1 MIELSVNV
9 AEVKGYIKE
18 LIEAPGKFFSMIRY
32 NVRESVGQ
40 YLSELMEAELTF
52 YIGRERYERRGG
64 GEVNYRNGG
73 YNRRF
78 TLKGIG
84 EVVVNVPRDRKGK
97 YKTDVLP
104 RSRQYEDQIRED
116 MGLMYL
122 TGVSTRTLG
131 LISHRLLG
139 RSLSHNEVSKANLA
153 LTEGVE
159 KWRNRDLSKE
169 LVKYMYV
176 DGVNFDMRIGGSV
189 EKVAVL
195 VAIGVTEGGQKL
207 VLGLQSGDKESA
219 SCWREF
225 IRDLKGRGL
234 DGSRVKLGIM
244 DGLAGLEKVFQE
256 EFSGAKTQRCQV
268 HVARNVLAK
277 VTKKHKKEVA
287 DDLRSIFYASSKEKA
302 VTFYDK
308 FRNDW
313 QKEFPSA
320 VKSLE
325 SSIDSCLT
333 FFSFPAEEWIS
344 LRTTNIIERLNKEF
358 KRRTKPMEIVAGENS
373 CYRLL
378 AFISLKME
386 LAWRTAPVGKVN
398 DNLPFF
404 KQIAEKEFTQN
415 C

>member
-18 LIEAPGKFFSMIRY
+18 LIEAPGKFFSMVRY

-122 TGVSTRTLG
+122 TGVSTRTLS

-139 RSLSHNEVSKANLA
+139 RSLSHNEVSKANVA

-159 KWRNRDLSKE
+159 KWRNRDLSQE
-169 LVKYMYV
+169 VVKYMFL

-287 DDLRSIFYASSKEKA
+287 DDLRSIFLHPRRRRQLRSTINSGMIGRRN
-302 VTFYDK
+302 
-308 FRNDW
+308 FRQQSNLW
-313 QKEFPSA
+313 
-320 VKSLE
+320 
-325 SSIDSCLT
+325 
-333 FFSFPAEEWIS
+333 
-344 LRTTNIIERLNKEF
+344 
-358 KRRTKPMEIVAGENS
+358 
-373 CYRLL
+373 
-378 AFISLKME
+378 
-386 LAWRTAPVGKVN
+386 KV
-398 DNLPFF
+398 P
-404 KQIAEKEFTQN
+404 
-415 C
+415 

>member
-1 MIELSVNV
+1 MIEFSVNV
-9 AEVKGYIKE
+9 AEVKEYIKG
-18 LIEAPGKFFSMIRY
+18 LVEAPGKYFSMIRY
-32 NVRESVGQ
+32 NVRESVGR

-52 YIGRERYERRGG
+52 YIGRERYERSGG

-84 EVVVNVPRDRKGK
+84 AVVVNVPRDRSSKF
-97 YKTDVLP
+97 KTSVLP

-116 MGLMYL
+116 MGLMFL
-122 TGVSTRTLG
+122 TGVSTRTLS

-169 LVKYMYV
+169 LVKYMFL

-234 DGSRVKLGIM
+234 DGYKVKLGIM

-287 DDLRSIFYASSKEKA
+287 DDLRSIFYASSKE
-302 VTFYDK
+302 
-308 FRNDW
+308 
-313 QKEFPSA
+313 
-320 VKSLE
+320 
-325 SSIDSCLT
+325 
-333 FFSFPAEEWIS
+333 
-344 LRTTNIIERLNKEF
+344 
-358 KRRTKPMEIVAGENS
+358 
-373 CYRLL
+373 
-378 AFISLKME
+378 
-386 LAWRTAPVGKVN
+386 
-398 DNLPFF
+398 
-404 KQIAEKEFTQN
+404 
-415 C
+415 

>member
-1 MIELSVNV
+1 MIELSVNI

-18 LIEAPGKFFSMIRY
+18 LVEAPGKFFSMMRY
-32 NVRESVGQ
+32 NVRESVGR

-52 YIGRERYERRGG
+52 YIGRERYERSGG

-122 TGVSTRTLG
+122 TGVSTRTLS

-159 KWRNRDLSKE
+159 KWRNRDLSEE
-169 LVKYMYV
+169 LVKYMYL

-234 DGSRVKLGIM
+234 DGSKVKLGIM

-325 SSIDSCLT
+325 NSIDSCLT

-404 KQIAEKEFTQN
+404 KQIAEKEFTQY

>member
-18 LIEAPGKFFSMIRY
+18 LIGAPGKFFSMIRY

-122 TGVSTRTLG
+122 TGVSTRTLS

>member
-122 TGVSTRTLG
+122 TGVSTRTLS

-189 EKVAVL
+189 EKVAGI

-234 DGSRVKLGIM
+234 DGSKVKLGIM

-287 DDLRSIFYASSKEKA
+287 DDLRSIFYASLKEKA

-325 SSIDSCLT
+325 SSLDSCLT

-344 LRTTNIIERLNKEF
+344 LRTTNIIERLSKEF

>member
-1 MIELSVNV
+1 MIELSVNI

-97 YKTDVLP
+97 YKTEVLP

-122 TGVSTRTLG
+122 TGVSTRTLS

-169 LVKYMYV
+169 LVKYMYL

>member
-1 MIELSVNV
+1 MELSVNV

-122 TGVSTRTLG
+122 TGVSTRTLS

-169 LVKYMYV
+169 LVKYMYL

-234 DGSRVKLGIM
+234 DGSKVKLGIM

>member
-78 TLKGIG
+78 ALKGIG

-122 TGVSTRTLG
+122 TGVSTRTLS

-169 LVKYMYV
+169 WVKYMYV

-268 HVARNVLAK
+268 HVARNVLAR

>member
-1 MIELSVNV
+1 MIELSVNI

-18 LIEAPGKFFSMIRY
+18 LVEAPGKFFSMMRY

-122 TGVSTRTLG
+122 TGVSTRTLS

-169 LVKYMYV
+169 LVKYMYL

-234 DGSRVKLGIM
+234 DGSKVKLGIM

-325 SSIDSCLT
+325 NSIDSCLT
-333 FFSFPAEEWIS
+333 FFSFPEEEWIS

-386 LAWRTAPVGKVN
+386 LAWRATPVGKVN